1 MTEIEDPAGPNAD
14 RARLMATRA
23 HACQS
28 DKASLAY
35 IEHPRRVVGHLVAPS
50 PAEATVAWL
59 HDVVED
65 TGVTL
70 DEVEQ
75 EFGTQVA
82 AAVDAMSHRVGPT
95 GQDELRPVVQS
106 KSASVGRESGVHE
119 HEFVFDRGARRWSYE
134 QPWTSFGGADLEEV
148 VLLGAEA

>member
-14 RARLMATRA
+14 KARLMATRA

-82 AAVDAMSHRVGPT
+82 AAVDAMSHRVGEPILA
-95 GQDELRPVVQS
+95 DY
-106 KSASVGRESGVHE
+106 
-119 HEFVFDRGARRWSYE
+119 DRVKAN
-134 QPWTSFGGADLEEV
+134 PLALTVKTADLADNTDPERLR
-148 VLLGAEA
+148 LLAPALRDRLEAKYARAREALGIRT